1 MRIPPGRAGR
11 LWLLRRLDVARRG
24 ADVLDQK
31 RQTLLREQERLAKRL
46 AETTTEWEW
55 RAVAAAEWNT
65 RALTI
70 AGPRRLLLSAFHRAA
85 RAEVSVEWR
94 NTIGV
99 VVPASASVKVGA
111 SPDFVA
117 LGGGSTVALAAR
129 AHERALAAA
138 AAYAAARMAHDA
150 ISAELATTTRR
161 VRAIERRWIPQHEA
175 ELARLELRLEEVELE
190 DVARAHWAQERQEE
204 RAQFLSPLSDLR

>member
-31 RQTLLREQERLAKRL
+31 RQTLLREQERLAAQL
-46 AETTTEWEW
+46 AETAAEWE
-55 RAVAAAEWNT
+55 RLAVASAEWNT

-70 AGPRRLLLSAFHRAA
+70 AGPRRIFLSAFHRSGQAD
-85 RAEVSVEWR
+85 VSVEWR
-94 NTIGV
+94 NTLGV
-99 VVPASASVKVGA
+99 VVPASARVQLGP

-129 AHERALAAA
+129 AHERALAAGA
-138 AAYAAARMAHDA
+138 AHAAARMAHDA
-150 ISAELATTTRR
+150 ISAELARTTRR

-190 DVARAHWAQERQEE
+190 DVARAHWAQD
-204 RAQFLSPLSDLR
+204 AAKLD